1 MIPEDRIT
9 YANLRIK
16 SAYQT
21 YDAAKVLFETGFW
34 NSSVNRLYYSVF
46 YSVNALLALKGI
58 DTKTH
63 SSVKSQ
69 FSQHFV
75 KTGDF
80 DVKYGKLLNQL
91 FDWRQ
96 KGDYENLFDF
106 TEADVAPLLSSSLEM
121 IQAID
126 DKIKNAP

>member
-1 MIPEDRIT
+1 MNPEDRIT

-21 YDAAKVLFETGFW
+21 YDAAMVLFEAGFW
-34 NSSVNRLYYSVF
+34 NSSVNRLYYAVF

-75 KTGDF
+75 KTGEF

-106 TEADVAPLLSSSLEM
+106 SKFQTVPCFRPSY
-121 IQAID
+121 Q
-126 DKIKNAP
+126 NCCGTY

>member
-1 MIPEDRIT
+1 MNPEDRIT

-21 YDAAKVLFETGFW
+21 YDAAKVLFEAGFW
-34 NSSVNRLYYSVF
+34 NSSVNRLYYAVF
-46 YSVNALLALKGI
+46 YSVNALLVLKGI

-75 KTGDF
+75 KTGEF

-106 TEADVAPLLSSSLEM
+106 TEADISPLLSSSFEM
-121 IQAID
+121 IQVID
-126 DKIKNAP
+126 EKIKNAP